1 MTTPLNTAI
10 GVELRRASSK
20 ADKWPL
26 AGVARQGPVTIGER
40 QARGVIRISSERQTK
55 IRQGR
60 AGERASHSAEQGTS
74 VHHDFQFLSRPPIG
88 N

>member
-1 MTTPLNTAI
+1 MVAHEEGIVRGDDIFVEHRKRHL
-10 GVELRRASSK
+10 ELRRASSK

-55 IRQGR
+55 IR
-60 AGERASHSAEQGTS
+60 
-74 VHHDFQFLSRPPIG
+74 
-88 N
+88 